1 MRKPKKKNYEKEKRA
16 RRNNLGVIF
25 MPKRD
30 KALKGAR
37 PVTLMT
43 MDQVTESDTLRN
55 GKELLDHEEN
65 EFTVFCGIRRKRC
78 WN

>member
-1 MRKPKKKNYEKEKRA
+1 MIKTRGII
-16 RRNNLGVIF
+16 LGVIF

-43 MDQVTESDTLRN
+43 MD
-55 GKELLDHEEN
+55 GMK
-65 EFTVFCGIRRKRC
+65 
-78 WN
+78 

>member
-1 MRKPKKKNYEKEKRA
+1 MIKTRGII
-16 RRNNLGVIF
+16 LGVIF

-43 MDQVTESDTLRN
+43 MDETKIT
-55 GKELLDHEEN
+55 G
-65 EFTVFCGIRRKRC
+65 
-78 WN
+78 